1 MLACRACHR
10 PLSSAESCAICGAMK
25 ANLVTTEENT
35 EEYPALSDVSSETV
49 AALQVILKKHR
60 GTLKNTKADAE
71 DLEAAEAAVV
81 RVANTLAKV
90 LESARKLQQDGIAA
104 VRNMSFQD
112 RNVLF
117 ATWYQSLPPLYRKKV
132 QDGMAQYELKAA
144 EPLPISAGEDDAE
157 RPTPAERP
165 GRGAPGGPALRP
177 QLHQADVAQR
187 T

>member
-10 PLSSAESCAICGAMK
+10 PLNANEGCAICTAMK

-60 GTLKNTKADAE
+60 STLKNTKADAE
-71 DLEAAEAAVV
+71 ALETAEAAVV

-104 VRNMSFQD
+104 VRNMSFND
-112 RNVLF
+112 RNILF

-132 QDGMAQYELKAA
+132 QDGMGQFELATA
-144 EPLPISAGEDDAE
+144 VPVQQLSAGDDDAQDSQA
-157 RPTPAERP
+157 RALPDP
-165 GRGAPGGPALRP
+165 GRNRSGALLPAPR
-177 QLHQADVAQR
+177 DVG
-187 T
+187 

>member
-10 PLSSAESCAICGAMK
+10 PLNSTEGCAICTAMK

-60 GTLKNTKADAE
+60 STLKNTKADAE

-144 EPLPISAGEDDAE
+144 EPLPISAGDTDE
-157 RPTPAERP
+157 
-165 GRGAPGGPALRP
+165 
-177 QLHQADVAQR
+177 QADSGTQLSVQHR
-187 T
+187 EPGLQPVRRPRQG